1 VRQRDLEAFVEAHPR
16 TLKRSAP
23 YAHIDAESRRQ
34 IIARAFELSL
44 SDELSPDEA
53 VGRLAREF
61 TCPHEPVRK
70 LLEAYD
76 AEHPEAPIFG
86 TSGVAISDD
95 DRRRLLSLYR
105 TGLPAGD
112 LARQFL
118 VGRTTVGRVVREL
131 IVDEVL
137 GQPWEHVH
145 CPAFDE
151 PDAAET
157 VLADAPVAEPSQSL
171 TEPLKGDEEQ
181 VLFRQYNFLKWQLA
195 QARDELSPSDLS
207 PAELERLAH
216 VHDRAMAVRNR
227 LVLANLRLVI
237 HLAKRHL
244 RSGSSSLDELVSD
257 GTVSLMQAI
266 ERFDYSRGVRF
277 STYSSWAILKNY
289 AKSIPRELRARSAVT
304 QDSQE
309 IVEAAPDAS
318 EAERNQSALRKVL
331 RSLVTHMLLELGE
344 RERQILVARFGLE
357 GKQTETLEQ
366 IGQRYDITRERVR
379 QIEARALRKL
389 AAVADPE
396 LLEELAAPAS
406 SPPH

>member
-1 VRQRDLEAFVEAHPR
+1 
-16 TLKRSAP
+16 
-23 YAHIDAESRRQ
+23 
-34 IIARAFELSL
+34 
-44 SDELSPDEA
+44 
-53 VGRLAREF
+53 
-61 TCPHEPVRK
+61 

-406 SPPH
+406 SSPH